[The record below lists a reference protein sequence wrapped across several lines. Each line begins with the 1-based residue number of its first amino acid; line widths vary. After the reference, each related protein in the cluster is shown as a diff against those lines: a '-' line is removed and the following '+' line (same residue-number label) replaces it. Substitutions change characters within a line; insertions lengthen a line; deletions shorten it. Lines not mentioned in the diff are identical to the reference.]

1 MTAAGASGAIAH
13 RYPATDFGGKPK
25 APALAAA
32 LQALITAQP
41 HVLPAVALDAAA
53 AEPVAA
59 AAADSDASDDEDTE
73 DEESQAA
80 IR

>member
-1 MTAAGASGAIAH
+1 MWILRCCAYASRH
-13 RYPATDFGGKPK
+13 LATSLDGKLK
-25 APALAAA
+25 VPALAAA
-32 LQALITAQP
+32 LQALITAQSQ
-41 HVLPAVALDAAA
+41 VLPAVALEAAA
-53 AEPVAA
+53 AAPVAA